1 MRYRVFA
8 IAVALAASWAI
19 ASSATAQQGSSTQ
32 QVTPDPASNPDQ
44 ELGRR
49 FVMRPENL
57 PLPKSNPVAA
67 SRSLLIPYAAQPPRV
82 MAGCTV
88 APFITGL
95 EHPRRL
101 LVLPNNDVIVAEQK
115 TGYLTLLRDQDGDGK
130 ADYIERYADD
140 FKAPYG
146 LAYRDGFVL
155 VADQEGIWRVPHV
168 SGSVRAGRP
177 DQPKVTDVPP
187 AQSKPVPAA
196 YGQELIT
203 QRGVFGVIAG
213 HQNRHL
219 ALDPKTGA
227 MFVGVGSSGNIGV
240 EPEVKASIQRF
251 EPDGSGQTTFASGM
265 HNPTTLAFHPA
276 TGQLY
281 AGVQERDGLG
291 DNLPPDY
298 LTHVDKGAFY
308 GWPYAYIG
316 PNPQPGFAHLAPE
329 KVKATVVPDVLIQAH
344 SSVLDLVFYDGEQF
358 PAEYRGD
365 AFVALKGSWNRS
377 EPTGYKVVRVRF
389 KDGRPEGS
397 YVNFVTGFWVSGQHR
412 AEVWG
417 RPTALAVM
425 KDGSLLIA
433 DDTGGTIWR
442 VSYTQRTGHLIG
454 KPRQGPCR
462 DREGLAN
469 ASSTFRQHPARPMEE
484 PIDRRWRSRSGERS
498 SQARNGAG
506 QAANLHDPADGVVV
520 LGEYARVVVHIA
532 EQPLLRVRQHDLVIH
547 HCSFE
552 ERDDRLAQRGHVLG

>member
-1 MRYRVFA
+1 MRYNICVV
-8 IAVALAASWAI
+8 AVAVAASGAVGSTAI
-19 ASSATAQQGSSTQ
+19 AQQGSSTQ
-32 QVTPDPASNPDQ
+32 QAITTDPASNPDQ

-49 FVMRPENL
+49 FLINAESL
-57 PLPKSNPVAA
+57 PPPKSDPVAA
-67 SRSLLIPYAAQPPRV
+67 SRSLLIPYAGQVPRV
-82 MAGCTV
+82 MEGFTAT
-88 APFITGL
+88 PFVTGL

-115 TGYLTLLRDQDGDGK
+115 TGHLTLLRDQDGDGK

-146 LAYRDGFVL
+146 LVHRDGFVL

-168 SGSVRAGRP
+168 NGAVRAGRP
-177 DQPKVTDVPP
+177 DQPKITDVPP
-187 AQSKPVPAA
+187 EQRKPVPAA

-265 HNPTTLAFHPA
+265 RNPTTLAFHP
-276 TGQLY
+276 TGELY

-298 LTHVDKGAFY
+298 LTRVEKGAFY

-316 PNPQPGFAHLAPE
+316 RNPQPGFAHLAPE
-329 KVKATVVPDVLIQAH
+329 KVKATVVPDVLFQPH
-344 SSVLDLVFYDGEQF
+344 SSVLDMVFYDGEQF

-397 YVNFVTGFWVSGQHR
+397 YENFVTGFWVSGQHR

-417 RPTALAVM
+417 RPAALAVM
-425 KDGSLLIA
+425 KDGSLLIG

-442 VSYTQRTGHLIG
+442 VSYTGPKERASDRGTTTGS
-454 KPRQGPCR
+454 PQ
-462 DREGLAN
+462 
-469 ASSTFRQHPARPMEE
+469 Q
-484 PIDRRWRSRSGERS
+484 
-498 SQARNGAG
+498 
-506 QAANLHDPADGVVV
+506 
-520 LGEYARVVVHIA
+520 
-532 EQPLLRVRQHDLVIH
+532 
-547 HCSFE
+547 
-552 ERDDRLAQRGHVLG
+552 

>member
-1 MRYRVFA
+1 MRYD
-8 IAVALAASWAI
+8 IWITAAATLTFWTIGSV
-19 ASSATAQQGSSTQ
+19 ATAQQDSSIQ
-32 QVTPDPASNPDQ
+32 QAITAYPANNPDQ

-49 FVMRPENL
+49 FLIKAENL
-57 PLPKSNPVAA
+57 PPPKTGPVAA
-67 SRSLLIPYAAQPPRV
+67 SRSLVIPYAGQAPRV
-82 MAGCTV
+82 MDGFTAT
-88 APFITGL
+88 PFITGL

-115 TGYLTLLRDQDGDGK
+115 TGYLTLLRDEDGDGR
-130 ADYIERYADD
+130 ADYIQRYADD

-146 LAYRDGFVL
+146 LAYREGFVL

-168 SGSVRAGRP
+168 GGAVRAGRP
-177 DQPKVTDVPP
+177 DQPKIADVPP
-187 AQSKPVPAA
+187 EQRKPVLAA

-203 QRGVFGVIAG
+203 QRGVFGVVAG

-227 MFVGVGSSGNIGV
+227 MFVGVGSAGNIGV

-251 EPDGSGQTTFASGM
+251 EADGSSQTTFASGM
-265 HNPTTLAFHPA
+265 RNPTTLAFHPT
-276 TGQLY
+276 TGELY

-298 LTHVDKGAFY
+298 LTRVERGAFY
-308 GWPYAYIG
+308 GWPYAYVG
-316 PNPQPGFAHLAPE
+316 PNPQPGFAHRAPE
-329 KVKATVVPDVLIQAH
+329 KVKATVVPDVLFQPH
-344 SSVLDLVFYDGEQF
+344 SSVLDVVFYDGAQF

-397 YVNFVTGFWVSGQHR
+397 YENFVTGFWVSGQHR

-417 RPTALAVM
+417 RPAALAVM

-442 VSYTQRTGHLIG
+442 VSYT
-454 KPRQGPCR
+454 GPKDR
-462 DREGLAN
+462 ASDRETTTG
-469 ASSTFRQHPARPMEE
+469 TKQK
-484 PIDRRWRSRSGERS
+484 
-498 SQARNGAG
+498 
-506 QAANLHDPADGVVV
+506 
-520 LGEYARVVVHIA
+520 
-532 EQPLLRVRQHDLVIH
+532 
-547 HCSFE
+547 
-552 ERDDRLAQRGHVLG
+552 

>member
-1 MRYRVFA
+1 MRCDVGIMAAA
-8 IAVALAASWAI
+8 IVAFGAIDSTAA
-19 ASSATAQQGSSTQ
+19 AQQGGT
-32 QVTPDPASNPDQ
+32 TPRAITADPASNPDQ

-49 FVMRPENL
+49 FLIKAEHL
-57 PLPKSNPVAA
+57 PTPKSGEVAA
-67 SRSLLIPYAAQPPRV
+67 SRSLVIPYAGQAPRV
-82 MAGCTV
+82 MEGFTA

-101 LVLPNNDVIVAEQK
+101 LVLPNNDVIVAEQR
-115 TGYLTLLRDQDGDGK
+115 TGYLTLLRDQDRDGK

-168 SGSVRAGRP
+168 SGAVRGGRP
-177 DQPKVTDVPP
+177 DQPKITDVPP
-187 AQSKPVPAA
+187 DQRKPVSAA

-203 QRGVFGVIAG
+203 QRGVFGEVAG

-227 MFVGVGSSGNIGV
+227 MFVGVGSAGNIGV
-240 EPEVKASIQRF
+240 EPEAKASIQRF
-251 EPDGSGQTTFASGM
+251 EADGSNQTTFASGM
-265 HNPTTLAFHPA
+265 RNPTTLAFHPT
-276 TGQLY
+276 TGELY

-298 LTHVDKGAFY
+298 LTRVEKGAFY

-329 KVKATVVPDVLIQAH
+329 KVKATVIPDVLFQPH
-344 SSVLDLVFYDGEQF
+344 SSVLDMVFYDGEQF
-358 PAEYRGD
+358 PTEYRGD

-389 KDGRPEGS
+389 KDGKPEGG
-397 YVNFVTGFWVSGQHR
+397 YENFVTGFWVSGQHR

-417 RPTALAVM
+417 RPAALAVM

-442 VSYTQRTGHLIG
+442 VSYTGSKDRAS
-454 KPRQGPCR
+454 
-462 DREGLAN
+462 DRE
-469 ASSTFRQHPARPMEE
+469 TTT
-484 PIDRRWRSRSGERS
+484 
-498 SQARNGAG
+498 GAI
-506 QAANLHDPADGVVV
+506 P
-520 LGEYARVVVHIA
+520 R
-532 EQPLLRVRQHDLVIH
+532 
-547 HCSFE
+547 
-552 ERDDRLAQRGHVLG
+552 

>member
-1 MRYRVFA
+1 MRR
-8 IAVALAASWAI
+8 II
-19 ASSATAQQGSSTQ
+19 CTIATATLAFSAMSSFASAQQDSSPPQAAPT
-32 QVTPDPASNPDQ
+32 DPASNPDQ
-44 ELGRR
+44 ALGKR
-49 FVMRPENL
+49 FQFKAENL
-57 PLPKSNPVAA
+57 PPPKSDPIAA
-67 SRSLLIPYAAQPPRV
+67 SRSLVIPYAGQTPRV
-82 MAGCTV
+82 MEGFTAT
-88 APFITGL
+88 AFITGL

-101 LVLPNNDVIVAEQK
+101 LVLPNNDVIVAEQR
-115 TGYLTLLRDQDGDGK
+115 TGHLTLLRDQDGDGK
-130 ADYIERYADD
+130 ADFIERYADD
-140 FKAPYG
+140 FKGPYG

-168 SGSVRAGRP
+168 TGALRAGRP
-177 DQPKVTDVPP
+177 DQPKISDVPP
-187 AQSKPVPAA
+187 DQRKPVPAA

-227 MFVGVGSSGNIGV
+227 LFVGVGSSGNIGV

-265 HNPTTLAFHPA
+265 RNPTTLAFHPT
-276 TGQLY
+276 TGELY

-298 LTHVDKGAFY
+298 FTRVEKGAFY

-316 PNPQPGFAHLAPE
+316 PNPQPGFAQRAPD
-329 KVKATVVPDVLIQAH
+329 KVKATVIPDVLFQPH
-344 SSVLDLVFYDGEQF
+344 SSVLDIVFYDGQQF

-389 KDGRPEGS
+389 KDGKPDGS
-397 YVNFVTGFWVSGQHR
+397 YENFVIGFWVSGEHR

-417 RPTALAVM
+417 RPAALAVM

-442 VSYTQRTGHLIG
+442 VSYTGPKERASNRESTPLP
-454 KPRQGPCR
+454 PRR
-462 DREGLAN
+462 
-469 ASSTFRQHPARPMEE
+469 
-484 PIDRRWRSRSGERS
+484 
-498 SQARNGAG
+498 
-506 QAANLHDPADGVVV
+506 
-520 LGEYARVVVHIA
+520 
-532 EQPLLRVRQHDLVIH
+532 
-547 HCSFE
+547 
-552 ERDDRLAQRGHVLG
+552 

>member
-1 MRYRVFA
+1 MRR
-8 IAVALAASWAI
+8 II
-19 ASSATAQQGSSTQ
+19 CTIATATLAFSAMSSFASAQQDSSPPQAAPT
-32 QVTPDPASNPDQ
+32 DPASNPDQ
-44 ELGRR
+44 ALGKR
-49 FVMRPENL
+49 FQFKAENL
-57 PLPKSNPVAA
+57 PPPKSDPIAA
-67 SRSLLIPYAAQPPRV
+67 SRSLVIPYAGQTPRV
-82 MAGCTV
+82 MEGFTAT
-88 APFITGL
+88 AFITGL

-101 LVLPNNDVIVAEQK
+101 LVLPNNDVIVAEQR
-115 TGYLTLLRDQDGDGK
+115 TGHLTLLRDQDGDGK
-130 ADYIERYADD
+130 ADFIERYADD
-140 FKAPYG
+140 FKGPYG

-168 SGSVRAGRP
+168 TGALRAGRP
-177 DQPKVTDVPP
+177 DQPKISDVPP
-187 AQSKPVPAA
+187 DQRKSVPAA

-227 MFVGVGSSGNIGV
+227 LFVGVGSSGNIGV

-265 HNPTTLAFHPA
+265 RNPTTLAFHPT
-276 TGQLY
+276 TGELY

-298 LTHVDKGAFY
+298 FTRVEKGAFY

-316 PNPQPGFAHLAPE
+316 PNPQPGFAQRAPD
-329 KVKATVVPDVLIQAH
+329 KVKATVIPDVLFQPH
-344 SSVLDLVFYDGEQF
+344 SSVLDIVFYDGQQF

-389 KDGRPEGS
+389 KDGKPDGS
-397 YVNFVTGFWVSGQHR
+397 YENFVIGFWVSGEHR

-417 RPTALAVM
+417 RPAALAVM

-442 VSYTQRTGHLIG
+442 VSYTGPKERASNRESTPLP
-454 KPRQGPCR
+454 PRR
-462 DREGLAN
+462 
-469 ASSTFRQHPARPMEE
+469 
-484 PIDRRWRSRSGERS
+484 
-498 SQARNGAG
+498 
-506 QAANLHDPADGVVV
+506 
-520 LGEYARVVVHIA
+520 
-532 EQPLLRVRQHDLVIH
+532 
-547 HCSFE
+547 
-552 ERDDRLAQRGHVLG
+552 

>member
-1 MRYRVFA
+1 MRYDVCVIA
-8 IAVALAASWAI
+8 AIIAVCSTVG
-19 ASSATAQQGSSTQ
+19 SRATAQQTGSNQ
-32 QVTPDPASNPDQ
+32 QAVTAEPASNPDQ

-49 FVMRPENL
+49 FLIKAENL
-57 PLPKSNPVAA
+57 PPPKSGPIAA
-67 SRSLLIPYAAQPPRV
+67 SRSLVIPYAGQAPRV
-82 MAGCTV
+82 MEGFTAT
-88 APFITGL
+88 PFITGL

-115 TGYLTLLRDQDGDGK
+115 TGYLTLLRDQDGDGE

-168 SGSVRAGRP
+168 SGALRAGRA
-177 DQPKVTDVPP
+177 DQPKITDVPP
-187 AQSKPVPAA
+187 EQRKPVLAA
-196 YGQELIT
+196 YGQEMIT
-203 QRGVFGVIAG
+203 QKGVFGVIAG

-219 ALDPKTGA
+219 AIDPKTGA
-227 MFVGVGSSGNIGV
+227 MFVGVGSAGNIGM

-251 EPDGSGQTTFASGM
+251 EADGSGQTTFASGM
-265 HNPTTLAFHPA
+265 RNPTTLAFHPT
-276 TGQLY
+276 TGELY

-298 LTHVDKGAFY
+298 LTHVEKSAFY
-308 GWPYAYIG
+308 GWPFAYTG
-316 PNPQPGFAHLAPE
+316 PNPQPGFAQLAPE
-329 KVKATVVPDVLIQAH
+329 KVKATVLPDVLFQPH

-358 PAEYRGD
+358 PVEYRGD

-377 EPTGYKVVRVRF
+377 EPTGYKIVRVRF

-397 YVNFVTGFWVSGQHR
+397 YENFMTGFWVSGQHR

-417 RPTALAVM
+417 RPAALAVM

-442 VSYTQRTGHLIG
+442 VSYT
-454 KPRQGPCR
+454 GPKDR
-462 DREGLAN
+462 ASDREP
-469 ASSTFRQHPARPMEE
+469 T
-484 PIDRRWRSRSGERS
+484 
-498 SQARNGAG
+498 
-506 QAANLHDPADGVVV
+506 
-520 LGEYARVVVHIA
+520 
-532 EQPLLRVRQHDLVIH
+532 LR
-547 HCSFE
+547 
-552 ERDDRLAQRGHVLG
+552 ATQR

>member
-1 MRYRVFA
+1 MRSVICR
-8 IAVALAASWAI
+8 IAAATLAFSVI
-19 ASSATAQQGSSTQ
+19 GSMATAQQGSSTQ
-32 QVTPDPASNPDQ
+32 RAIAPNPASNPDQ

-49 FVMRPENL
+49 FLIKPENL
-57 PLPKSNPVAA
+57 PPPKTDPVAA
-67 SRSLLIPYAAQPPRV
+67 SRSLLIPYAGQTPRV
-82 MAGCTV
+82 MEGFTV
-88 APFITGL
+88 TPFVTGL
-95 EHPRRL
+95 ENPRRL
-101 LVLPNNDVIVAEQK
+101 LILPNNDVIVAEQR

-130 ADYIERYADD
+130 ADFIERYADD

-155 VADQEGIWRVPHV
+155 VADQEGIWRVPHL
-168 SGSVRAGRP
+168 SGAVRGGRP
-177 DQPKVTDVPP
+177 DQPKISDVPP
-187 AQSKPVPAA
+187 QQRTPVPAA

-203 QRGVFGVIAG
+203 QRGVFGVVAG

-227 MFVGVGSSGNIGV
+227 MFVGVGSAGNIGV

-251 EPDGSGQTTFASGM
+251 EADGSNQTTFASGM
-265 HNPTTLAFHPA
+265 RNPTTLAFYPT
-276 TGQLY
+276 TGELY

-298 LTHVDKGAFY
+298 LTHVEKGAFY

-329 KVKATVVPDVLIQAH
+329 KVKATVIPHVLFQPH

-389 KDGRPEGS
+389 KDGKPEGG
-397 YVNFVTGFWVSGQHR
+397 YENFVTGFWVSGQHR

-417 RPTALAVM
+417 RPAALAVM
-425 KDGSLLIA
+425 RDGSLLVA

-442 VSYTQRTGHLIG
+442 VSYTGSKDRAS
-454 KPRQGPCR
+454 
-462 DREGLAN
+462 DREN
-469 ASSTFRQHPARPMEE
+469 TT
-484 PIDRRWRSRSGERS
+484 
-498 SQARNGAG
+498 GAM
-506 QAANLHDPADGVVV
+506 P
-520 LGEYARVVVHIA
+520 R
-532 EQPLLRVRQHDLVIH
+532 
-547 HCSFE
+547 
-552 ERDDRLAQRGHVLG
+552 

>member
-1 MRYRVFA
+1 MRYKVCA
-8 IAVALAASWAI
+8 IAAVTVAFSVVGFLAA
-19 ASSATAQQGSSTQ
+19 AQQSSSTQ
-32 QVTPDPASNPDQ
+32 QATTADPASNPDQ

-49 FVMRPENL
+49 FLVKAESL
-57 PLPKSNPVAA
+57 PPPKSGPIAA
-67 SRSLLIPYAAQPPRV
+67 SRSLIIPYAGQAPRV
-82 MAGCTV
+82 MEGFTAT
-88 APFITGL
+88 PFITGL

-101 LVLPNNDVIVAEQK
+101 LVLPNNDVIVAEQR

-130 ADYIERYADD
+130 ADFIQRYADD

-146 LAYRDGFVL
+146 LAYRDNFVL
-155 VADQEGIWRVPHV
+155 VADQDGIWRVPHV
-168 SGSVRAGRP
+168 SGAVRAGRA
-177 DQPKVTDVPP
+177 DQPKITDVPP
-187 AQSKPVPAA
+187 DQRKPVPAA
-196 YGQELIT
+196 YGQEMIT
-203 QRGVFGVIAG
+203 QKGVFGVVAG

-219 ALDPKTGA
+219 AVDPKTGA
-227 MFVGVGSSGNIGV
+227 MFVGVGSAGNIGV

-251 EPDGSGQTTFASGM
+251 EPDGSRQTTFASGM
-265 HNPTTLAFHPA
+265 RNPTTIAFHPT
-276 TGQLY
+276 TGELY

-298 LTHVDKGAFY
+298 VTHVQEGAFY

-316 PNPQPGFAHLAPE
+316 PNPQPGFAHREPE
-329 KVKATVVPDVLIQAH
+329 KVKATVVPDVLFQPH

-389 KDGRPEGS
+389 KDGRPDGS
-397 YVNFVTGFWVSGQHR
+397 YENFVTGFWVSGQHR

-442 VSYTQRTGHLIG
+442 ISYAGSKDRASGQGATTGAMQR
-454 KPRQGPCR
+454 
-462 DREGLAN
+462 
-469 ASSTFRQHPARPMEE
+469 
-484 PIDRRWRSRSGERS
+484 
-498 SQARNGAG
+498 
-506 QAANLHDPADGVVV
+506 
-520 LGEYARVVVHIA
+520 
-532 EQPLLRVRQHDLVIH
+532 
-547 HCSFE
+547 
-552 ERDDRLAQRGHVLG
+552 